1 MALMV
6 FGIIAVL
13 YIIFQIYTS
22 VTTTKSETQI
32 YKVIESRKEFEIRYY
47 PAATMALVN
56 STVKSYKELGNS
68 GFRKLA
74 AYIFG
79 ANKEK
84 KKIAMTSPVH
94 MVISDSNSTMSF
106 VMPTNYTRDNLP
118 IPINSEITIHTSV
131 DEYVAAITFH
141 GFASE
146 EKIRKYTD
154 ILTKALKENHLASYG
169 PYRYLGY
176 NPPYQLFGRRNEI
189 IVAVK
194 WQNK

>member
-47 PAATMALVN
+47 PSATMALVN

-131 DEYVAAITFH
+131 DE
-141 GFASE
+141 
-146 EKIRKYTD
+146 
-154 ILTKALKENHLASYG
+154 
-169 PYRYLGY
+169 
-176 NPPYQLFGRRNEI
+176 
-189 IVAVK
+189 
-194 WQNK
+194 